1 MDENP
6 LVALRDMHLP
16 PPVSFWPPAPGWWI
30 MIGLFLIL
38 CLCFVFFHLK
48 TRRYSRLKREALR
61 LIQKYES
68 RFLGR
73 QDAAQAYRDL
83 SLLTRRLMVT
93 LSSDPRVAGIHGERW
108 PEFLLHVSGGSP
120 CTTDSYESLRESPF
134 CAHPE
139 GDPLE
144 LSQSLNNLVKGLP
157 LREKVL
163 RQRIDG
169 WFGKTATK
177 YPNLKT
183 EEMKV

>member
-1 MDENP
+1 MGF
-6 LVALRDMHLP
+6 
-16 PPVSFWPPAPGWWI
+16 VSHYFRTI
-30 MIGLFLIL
+30 IFLW
-38 CLCFVFFHLK
+38 FQLK
-48 TRRYSRLKREALR
+48 TRRHSRLKREALR
-61 LIQKYES
+61 LIQKHES
-68 RFLGR
+68 KFLCR

-134 CAHPE
+134 RAHPE

-157 LREKVL
+157 LREKTL
-163 RQRIDG
+163 RQLIDG
-169 WFGKTATK
+169 WFAKTATK